1 MESLLDGRF
10 QQMKTPFFTENKT
23 KQNKHM
29 CFIVVFLKYQY
40 LTLHQKQKYLFSD
53 KVLCRFHVLARIKH
67 LVAVFETL
75 HSRN

>member
-1 MESLLDGRF
+1 MR
-10 QQMKTPFFTENKT
+10 
-23 KQNKHM
+23 
-29 CFIVVFLKYQY
+29 FIVAFLKYQY

-75 HSRN
+75 RSRNQYKHYGKIQCISFKP